1 MEAAEEVYHEIELQA
16 QQLEYDYYS
25 LCVRHPVPFTR
36 PKVAFY
42 TNYPESWVSYY
53 QAKNFL
59 ASCVVFDANGPLR
72 AEYRRYNI
80 TGITPGDDYAAMN
93 QVLRRRY
100 GKAIDDSKIPDV
112 ILIDGGK
119 GQLAQAKNVF
129 AELDVSWDK
138 NHPLLLGVAKGA
150 DRKAGLETLF
160 FEPEGE
166 GFSLPPDSPALH
178 VIQHIRDE
186 SHDHAIGGHRKKRA
200 KVKNTSSLE
209 TIEGVGPKRRQM
221 LLKYMGGLQGLR
233 NASVEEIAKVPGIS
247 QGLAEKIFWS
257 LKH

>member
-1 MEAAEEVYHEIELQA
+1 M
-16 QQLEYDYYS
+16 
-25 LCVRHPVPFTR
+25 
-36 PKVAFY
+36 
-42 TNYPESWVSYY
+42 
-53 QAKNFL
+53 
-59 ASCVVFDANGPLR
+59 ASCVVFDSNGPLR

-100 GKAIDDSKIPDV
+100 GKAIDENKIPDV

-119 GQLAQAKNVF
+119 GQLAQAKAVF

-138 NHPLLLGVAKGA
+138 HHPLLLGVAKGS

-186 SHDHAIGGHRKKRA
+186 SHDHAIPDI
-200 KVKNTSSLE
+200 VKN
-209 TIEGVGPKRRQM
+209 GRK
-221 LLKYMGGLQGLR
+221 
-233 NASVEEIAKVPGIS
+233 
-247 QGLAEKIFWS
+247 
-257 LKH
+257 

>member
-1 MEAAEEVYHEIELQA
+1 MNNLMVIDGIEVRRDVHGRYCLNDLHRAAGGEQKY
-16 QQLEYDYYS
+16 
-25 LCVRHPVPFTR
+25 R
-36 PKVAFY
+36 PKYWLDNKQTRELIEQLF
-42 TNYPESWVSYY
+42 TEGGIPPSEQNQSVSFF
-53 QAKNFL
+53 QGGSDTQNLGIAPVNT
-59 ASCVVFDANGPLR
+59 VRGG
-72 AEYRRYNI
+72 AEQGTY
-80 TGITPGDDYAAMN
+80 
-93 QVLRRRY
+93 VCKEL
-100 GKAIDDSKIPDV
+100 
-112 ILIDGGK
+112 
-119 GQLAQAKNVF
+119 VF
-129 AELDVSWDK
+129 AYAMWISPSFHLKVIRTF
-138 NHPLLLGVAKGA
+138 
-150 DRKAGLETLF
+150 DRITSAPQTLF

-200 KVKNTSSLE
+200 KVKNTSTLE

>member
-1 MEAAEEVYHEIELQA
+1 MSPGISIVLAA
-16 QQLEYDYYS
+16 
-25 LCVRHPVPFTR
+25 
-36 PKVAFY
+36 
-42 TNYPESWVSYY
+42 W
-53 QAKNFL
+53 
-59 ASCVVFDANGPLR
+59 
-72 AEYRRYNI
+72 RR
-80 TGITPGDDYAAMN
+80 
-93 QVLRRRY
+93 QRR
-100 GKAIDDSKIPDV
+100 GQ
-112 ILIDGGK
+112 K
-119 GQLAQAKNVF
+119 GRSGN
-129 AELDVSWDK
+129 
-138 NHPLLLGVAKGA
+138 
-150 DRKAGLETLF
+150 TL

-200 KVKNTSSLE
+200 KVKNTSTLE

>member
-1 MEAAEEVYHEIELQA
+1 M
-16 QQLEYDYYS
+16 
-25 LCVRHPVPFTR
+25 
-36 PKVAFY
+36 
-42 TNYPESWVSYY
+42 
-53 QAKNFL
+53 
-59 ASCVVFDANGPLR
+59 
-72 AEYRRYNI
+72 
-80 TGITPGDDYAAMN
+80 
-93 QVLRRRY
+93 
-100 GKAIDDSKIPDV
+100 

-186 SHDHAIGGHRKKRA
+186 SHDHAIGGHRKNGRKSKIPVPRKPLKA
-200 KVKNTSSLE
+200 SGQN
-209 TIEGVGPKRRQM
+209 VGKCC
-221 LLKYMGGLQGLR
+221 
-233 NASVEEIAKVPGIS
+233 
-247 QGLAEKIFWS
+247 
-257 LKH
+257 